1 MRSGIPPP
9 PAHEAAERAD
19 PDAQPP
25 VTQTAHVN
33 RIATALPRHEV
44 HDAFRL
50 FAGHQITD
58 GRIRT
63 AFARLA
69 ERSQIAR
76 RYSVL
81 EAEPDA
87 TGTTCGFY
95 RLDRF
100 PSTGARMARFEAEA
114 PALAEAACLA
124 LGLEREGPSI
134 THLVLATCTG
144 FAAPGL
150 DHWLIRRFGLPGGVE
165 RSLVGFMGCQAA
177 INALKLAHHIVRSDR
192 RARVLVLNLELCSLH
207 LQPSSEIEQLLCFL
221 LFADG
226 CSAAIVSAEPA
237 GLAIEGFH
245 AAIVPEAADQI
256 TWRIGDS
263 GFDMTL
269 SGFVPLT
276 LARALPEH
284 AATILGGLPAEET
297 SLWAVHPGGRSVL
310 DAVMHGIGLP
320 PDALET
326 SRAVLR
332 ECGNMSSATVMFVLE
347 RMMRAAPAPGTRGC
361 ALAFGPGLSAETMR
375 FSVSGC

>member
-1 MRSGIPPP
+1 MT
-9 PAHEAAERAD
+9 
-19 PDAQPP
+19 QP
-25 VTQTAHVN
+25 AHVN
-33 RIATALPRHEV
+33 RVATAVPRHQV
-44 HDAFRL
+44 HDAFRM

-58 GRIRT
+58 ARVRS

-81 EAEPDA
+81 QPEADA
-87 TGTTCGFY
+87 TGTMSGFY
-95 RLDRF
+95 RVGSL

-114 PALAEAACLA
+114 PALAEEACLD
-124 LGLEREGPSI
+124 LGLEREGPGI

-165 RSLVGFMGCQAA
+165 RSVVGFMGCQAA
-177 INALKLAHHIVRSDR
+177 INALKLARHIVRSDH
-192 RARVLVLNLELCSLH
+192 RARVLVVNLELCSLH

-226 CSAAIVSAEPA
+226 CSAALVSAERT
-237 GLAIEGFH
+237 GLRMDGFH
-245 AAIVPEAADQI
+245 SAIIPESADQI

-284 AATILGGLPAEET
+284 ALAILGGLAPEEIA
-297 SLWAVHPGGRSVL
+297 LWAVHPGGRSVV
-310 DAVMHGIGLP
+310 DAVGHGIGIP
-320 PDALET
+320 EPALAH

-332 ECGNMSSATVMFVLE
+332 EHGNMSSATVMFVLA
-347 RMMRAAPAPGTRGC
+347 RMLAAAPAPGTRGC
-361 ALAFGPGLSAETMR
+361 ALAFGPGLSAESMR
-375 FSVSGC
+375 FTVA